1 MWQGSLAQQWS
12 RNFANNNLKDFE
24 GTALLKTTKS
34 DKEFSTFSEGLN
46 DSVTFGAADGVLNDD
61 KVFFLSGEEVYNPK
75 FGFETEKSQI
85 TKLNKKAASWMLR
98 SPSSEND
105 LVIEVID
112 GYLGGATDAF
122 VNSNSNAARPAVNL
136 NKSNIV
142 LATPAEATK
151 VDFSK
156 YAKADTMEWKLTLK
170 DSSNFSEGASVESD
184 LATGNAVNL
193 PKDYSNKIVSVNH
206 KKLSSFNKDYTNVTA
221 VLKDVNGNILYYG
234 SIGND
239 IESGKSMIAIPEKLA
254 AGDYNVEVYGE
265 KWNPNKESDSATG
278 IPYIFTLKVAGDDE
292 EQPTDTNPGT
302 PEQPKPDAPKP
313 EEPADPTPETP
324 ENTFMDLKDGQYNV
338 NVSMLQEGLLSELS
352 MVDRSGG
359 LNHNAVLVVEG
370 GKLKLNV
377 TFNPIN
383 VGPIKGYV
391 ARFGTLSQVIHLI
404 VELLRDLLKT
414 QQYWKLKRKLM
425 DSL

>member
-1 MWQGSLAQQWS
+1 MILTPIYHKDVFADTNDETGGKGIEIKAFGKANGGTGYHYVYLGKDKDNNPIKWRVLSLAGNGGTYKDGNDGAVSEDKAIFLLSEFSLEKTKFRENRDNNMWQGSLAQQWS
-12 RNFANNNLKDFE
+12 QNFANNNLKDFE
-24 GTALLKTTKS
+24 GAALLKTTKS

-46 DSVTFGAADGVLNDD
+46 DNVTFGAADGVLNDD

-122 VNSNSNAARPAVNL
+122 VNSSSNAARPVVNL

-142 LATPAEATK
+142 LATPVEAAK
-151 VDFSK
+151 VDFSNHT
-156 YAKADTMEWKLTLK
+156 KADAMEWKLTLK
-170 DSSNFSEGASVESD
+170 DSSNFSEGANVESD
-184 LATGNAVNL
+184 LAAGNVVNL
-193 PKDYSNKIVSVNH
+193 PKDYSNKTVAVNH

-278 IPYIFTLKVAGDDE
+278 IPYIFTLKVAGDD
-292 EQPTDTNPGT
+292 
-302 PEQPKPDAPKP
+302 
-313 EEPADPTPETP
+313 
-324 ENTFMDLKDGQYNV
+324 
-338 NVSMLQEGLLSELS
+338 
-352 MVDRSGG
+352 
-359 LNHNAVLVVEG
+359 VE
-370 GKLKLNV
+370 
-377 TFNPIN
+377 
-383 VGPIKGYV
+383 
-391 ARFGTLSQVIHLI
+391 
-404 VELLRDLLKT
+404 
-414 QQYWKLKRKLM
+414 
-425 DSL
+425 